1 MTADEKEQKE
11 QRAVREKNA
20 QAMPWLALLVCLL
33 LRGEAAVAV
42 DLRRPSSPSRPESQ
56 RPFHFAKHRP
66 ELFYDNNVVP
76 ENGEVNV
83 FVFKDQIR
91 RVFFLVEKERNSL
104 LLTASPCSAPIEWHI
119 FRKPLAPSDYS
130 EESNESRDPSTL
142 LYRDDGASTEP
153 VVGGSFYGRGRLSFS
168 RRDAPRGVYMLEFD
182 SDSADTRVRVYG
194 TSDADAHYPF
204 PLLPIKPKVEVLQVR
219 NGRVLFTW
227 KPSPSESSAHQDVQ
241 YCVAANRKENFH
253 TKCAVDSALRGDVPS
268 PPHPDSG
275 FGFWWEKAARR
286 KLALRS
292 REMQRAVRPQRDVVF
307 ECVGRRTWHSFAD
320 LEVDQRYYID
330 VFTINAKTNSSTA
343 YPGTSVVAR
352 SVGNQRIQDNQLVRI
367 VLDQRDNFVHVAKY
381 SVNANVPTM
390 WMFVQSCSGPGPIQL
405 SVTLRKAKVLTAEVM
420 DTRTLTLNHPSNGTY
435 VIKISSTVPQLR
447 RVHLLVSKKYHKF
460 PFPTLPDDSGVKV
473 MGSLTTCNSVTLA
486 WKAAL
491 DEKVRY
497 CIFKQEVRGSYS
509 GVFARPQDFCDETK
523 LAEKSGKVSC
533 RRYHR
538 FSKHR
543 FQNVIMQKIRKLQPD
558 TTYVFEVLVTKA
570 RGRTLAY
577 EKVWATTHRS
587 CSPSY
592 RKGKR

>member
-1 MTADEKEQKE
+1 M
-11 QRAVREKNA
+11 RSEKNT

-42 DLRRPSSPSRPESQ
+42 DLRRQSSPSRPESQ
-56 RPFHFAKHRP
+56 KPFHFAKHRP
-66 ELFYDNNVVP
+66 EIFYDNNVVP

-130 EESNESRDPSTL
+130 EESNESRDPSAL

-194 TSDADAHYPF
+194 TSDADTHYPF

-241 YCVAANRKENFH
+241 YCVAANRKENFQ

-286 KLALRS
+286 KLALIARDTA
-292 REMQRAVRPQRDVVF
+292 RRPATARRRLRVR
-307 ECVGRRTWHSFAD
+307 
-320 LEVDQRYYID
+320 
-330 VFTINAKTNSSTA
+330 
-343 YPGTSVVAR
+343 
-352 SVGNQRIQDNQLVRI
+352 
-367 VLDQRDNFVHVAKY
+367 
-381 SVNANVPTM
+381 
-390 WMFVQSCSGPGPIQL
+390 
-405 SVTLRKAKVLTAEVM
+405 
-420 DTRTLTLNHPSNGTY
+420 
-435 VIKISSTVPQLR
+435 
-447 RVHLLVSKKYHKF
+447 
-460 PFPTLPDDSGVKV
+460 
-473 MGSLTTCNSVTLA
+473 
-486 WKAAL
+486 
-491 DEKVRY
+491 
-497 CIFKQEVRGSYS
+497 
-509 GVFARPQDFCDETK
+509 RP
-523 LAEKSGKVSC
+523 
-533 RRYHR
+533 
-538 FSKHR
+538 
-543 FQNVIMQKIRKLQPD
+543 
-558 TTYVFEVLVTKA
+558 
-570 RGRTLAY
+570 
-577 EKVWATTHRS
+577 
-587 CSPSY
+587 
-592 RKGKR
+592 